1 MALKFR
7 LITIC
12 LMAIPGMASAIDVS
26 KQGNSTMDG
35 TYFAS
40 PYSSK
45 GSANPYTD
53 ESGYVN
59 PYRSYPGPAYSSP
72 SWPQSGSQASGK
84 SHKLQ
89 PDLGTTQSKSQAGAG
104 TTQSKSQAG
113 TGTSQSKA
121 QAAAGTS
128 QSSAAASAALR
139 QAASTSSSQT
149 RAASSTAGQGSNR
162 PALDA
167 NGLSRPSVLKESDK
181 IGTTK
186 VQP

>member
-1 MALKFR
+1 MGLKFR

-12 LMAIPGMASAIDVS
+12 LMAISGTVSAIDVS
-26 KQGNSTMDG
+26 KPGSSTLDG

-53 ESGYVN
+53 DSGYVN
-59 PYRSYPGPAYSSP
+59 PYRSNPGSAYTSSP
-72 SWPQSGSQASGK
+72 WPESRSQVSGK

-89 PDLGTTQSKSQAGAG
+89 PDLGTTQSKSQAG
-104 TTQSKSQAG
+104 

-121 QAAAGTS
+121 QAGAGTS
-128 QSSAAASAALR
+128 QNSAAASAALR